1 MASSASGLAPSW
13 LLGGSS
19 GSGSGLGT
27 SLVLRVLCY
36 ESVCYESCATSRVLR
51 VSALSHSVYARPPYC
66 NCNQTESD
74 DCFTH

>member
-27 SLVLRVLCY
+27 SLVLRVSVLRVVCY
-36 ESVCYESCATSRVLR
+36 ESVR
-51 VSALSHSVYARPPYC
+51 SAIPSTPARPTAIAIKP
-66 NCNQTESD
+66 NRTIASL
-74 DCFTH
+74 TSL

>member
-36 ESVCYESCATSRVLR
+36 ESVCYESCATSQCAQPFRL
-51 VSALSHSVYARPPYC
+51 RPPALL
-66 NCNQTESD
+66 QL
-74 DCFTH
+74 

>member
-36 ESVCYESCATSRVLR
+36 ESCATSQCAQPFRL
-51 VSALSHSVYARPPYC
+51 RPPALL
-66 NCNQTESD
+66 QL
-74 DCFTH
+74 